1 MPTTRTLVL
10 AAAALAALSIRAN
23 AQEGAYGAGR
33 YPLQEI
39 NFDMWCQ
46 EERHLPP
53 ERCDKR
59 LPQDDADYRAYVAK
73 IETYEI
79 PYLQRQQDEQN
90 FSREVIHHDPVD
102 HPEQPSAP
110 IVNQVVPPPPAPP
123 PQ

>member
-1 MPTTRTLVL
+1 MQITRKYLL
-10 AAAALAALSIRAN
+10 AAVALSVLVARAE

-73 IETYEI
+73 IENYEI
-79 PYLQRQQDEQN
+79 QYLQKQRDEEN
-90 FSREVIHHDPVD
+90 LDRVILHNDPID
-102 HPEQPSAP
+102 HPTEPSAP
-110 IVNQVVPPPPAPP
+110 VVNQSTPPPPLP

>member
-1 MPTTRTLVL
+1 MQMTRACLF
-10 AAAALAALSIRAN
+10 AAVALSALAIRAQ
-23 AQEGAYGAGR
+23 AQEGAYGAAP

-73 IETYEI
+73 IEAYEV
-79 PYLQRQQDEQN
+79 PYLQRQRDEEN
-90 FSREVIHHDPVD
+90 LNRVILHNDPID
-102 HPEQPSAP
+102 HPTEPSAP
-110 IVNQVVPPPPAPP
+110 IVNQNTPPPPPP

>member
-1 MPTTRTLVL
+1 MPTLRACLL
-10 AAAALAALSIRAN
+10 AAVAAVILAARAE
-23 AQEGAYGAGR
+23 AQDSGGR
-33 YPLQEI
+33 YALHEI

-53 ERCDKR
+53 DRCDKR

-79 PYLQRQQDEQN
+79 QYLQKKQDEEN
-90 FSREVIHHDPVD
+90 LERVIVHNDPVD
-102 HPEQPSAP
+102 HPTETSAP
-110 IVNQVVPPPPAPP
+110 VVNQTSTPPPPP